1 MGLRS
6 LEIFKL
12 LRCGDRLYTS
22 ETDVYRRQNL
32 TYKDGPLAERV
43 SQVVPGMTTSPS
55 KHCYITT
62 QIVYHITISIA
73 ICQQIL
79 ERKLLTCK
87 INHCR
92 EGKLP
97 MKHWQ
102 I

>member
-1 MGLRS
+1 MGNVF
-6 LEIFKL
+6 I
-12 LRCGDRLYTS
+12 
-22 ETDVYRRQNL
+22 RQNL
-32 TYKDGPLAERV
+32 TYKDGPRAERV
-43 SQVVPGMTTSPS
+43 SQVVPGMTTLPS

-62 QIVYHITISIA
+62 QIVFHITMSIA

-79 ERKLLTCK
+79 EKCK

-102 I
+102 F